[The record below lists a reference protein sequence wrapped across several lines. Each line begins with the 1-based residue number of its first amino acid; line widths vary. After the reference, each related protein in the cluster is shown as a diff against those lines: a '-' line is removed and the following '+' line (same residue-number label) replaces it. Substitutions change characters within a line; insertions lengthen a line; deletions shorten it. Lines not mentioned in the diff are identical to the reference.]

1 MSTVCIIFTCS
12 VQWAS
17 LLELFSFISE
27 ASFEANQMQGLSYF
41 SKKNIV
47 TSTEVEACY

>member
-12 VQWAS
+12 TQLAS
-17 LLELFSFISE
+17 FVELFAFINE

-41 SKKNIV
+41 SKKIMV
-47 TSTEVEACY
+47 TYIEVEVCY

>member
-17 LLELFSFISE
+17 LVELFAFISE
-27 ASFEANQMQGLSYF
+27 ASFEAHQMQGLSYF
-41 SKKNIV
+41 SKKIMV
-47 TSTEVEACY
+47 TSTEVEVCH